1 MPELKIIATL
11 LPCPFCGGETVMT
24 KAKADAAGTRYVYR
38 VSCTDW
44 SNEKCSCSPISK
56 WYDTK
61 EEAEEGWNRRAVKRG
76 EWIART
82 GYGGWG
88 EQYYN
93 CSCCNNQVEEKKNF
107 CDECGADMR
116 GTET

>member
-1 MPELKIIATL
+1 MIINGKWMNEPEI
-11 LPCPFCGGETVMT
+11 
-24 KAKADAAGTRYVYR
+24 KAMI
-38 VSCTDW
+38 SQL
-44 SNEKCSCSPISK
+44 EKQ
-56 WYDTK
+56 
-61 EEAEEGWNRRAVKRG
+61 AVKRG

-116 GTET
+116 GGEE

>member
-1 MPELKIIATL
+1 MIINGKWMSETEIIALISQLT
-11 LPCPFCGGETVMT
+11 
-24 KAKADAAGTRYVYR
+24 ADKKRLE
-38 VSCTDW
+38 
-44 SNEKCSCSPISK
+44 NQ
-56 WYDTK
+56 
-61 EEAEEGWNRRAVKRG
+61 AVKRG

-93 CSCCNNQVEEKKNF
+93 CSCCNNEVEEKKNF

-116 GTET
+116 GTEI